1 MLGCVEGLKAVD
13 ITLGIMMVMTLVVKS
28 VIANKWDHASITD
41 IVSMLSNHEVN
52 EHGHSE
58 SQITRNDS
66 QVILGVDRL
75 DYTKGL
81 VNRFYPPQC
90 F

>member
-1 MLGCVEGLKAVD
+1 MVD
-13 ITLGIMMVMTLVVKS
+13 ITLGIMMVGTLVVKS
-28 VIANKWDHASITD
+28 VVTIIWDHASITD

-81 VNRFYPPQC
+81 VNRF
-90 F
+90 

>member
-1 MLGCVEGLKAVD
+1 MLGCVKGLKVVD
-13 ITLGIMMVMTLVVKS
+13 ITLGIMMVGTLVVKS
-28 VIANKWDHASITD
+28 VVAIIWDHASIN

-81 VNRFYPPQC
+81 VNRFYPRQC

>member
-1 MLGCVEGLKAVD
+1 MLGCVEGLKVVD
-13 ITLGIMMVMTLVVKS
+13 ITLGIMMVVTLVVKS
-28 VIANKWDHASITD
+28 VVAIIWDHASITD

-81 VNRFYPPQC
+81 VNRF
-90 F
+90 

>member
-1 MLGCVEGLKAVD
+1 
-13 ITLGIMMVMTLVVKS
+13 MMVGTLVVKS
-28 VIANKWDHASITD
+28 VVAIIWDHASITD

-52 EHGHSE
+52 EHDHSE

-81 VNRFYPPQC
+81 VNRF
-90 F
+90 

>member
-1 MLGCVEGLKAVD
+1 MLVCVEGLKVVD
-13 ITLGIMMVMTLVVKS
+13 ITLGIMMVVTLVVKS
-28 VIANKWDHASITD
+28 VVAIIWDHASITD
-41 IVSMLSNHEVN
+41 IVSMQSNHEVN
-52 EHGHSE
+52 EHRHSE

-81 VNRFYPPQC
+81 VNRFYPRQC

>member
-1 MLGCVEGLKAVD
+1 MLGCVKGLKVVD
-13 ITLGIMMVMTLVVKS
+13 ITLGIMMVVTLVVKS
-28 VIANKWDHASITD
+28 VVAIIWDHASITD

-52 EHGHSE
+52 EHDHSE

-81 VNRFYPPQC
+81 VNRF
-90 F
+90 